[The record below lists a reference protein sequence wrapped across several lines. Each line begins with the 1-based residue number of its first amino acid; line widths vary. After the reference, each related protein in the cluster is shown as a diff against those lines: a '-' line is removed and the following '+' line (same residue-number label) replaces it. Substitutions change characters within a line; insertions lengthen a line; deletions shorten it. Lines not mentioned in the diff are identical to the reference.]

1 MAEAELNEYISVN
14 SNYHITILTGPYCG
28 YLLGSLVDL
37 VQSIFTKAQGFLD
50 FRLKFWDIERVK
62 KRHINITMITINVLY
77 NIYTM
82 YITMYRDRTWARDTF
97 MTQKEI
103 YLSNYCET

>member
-1 MAEAELNEYISVN
+1 MNEYISVN

-37 VQSIFTKAQGFLD
+37 AQSIFTKAQCFLD

-82 YITMYRDRTWARDTF
+82 YITMYRDRTWARVTF